1 MRWLPKAFLLLLTL
15 PALTACG
22 RAPGADAAGGG
33 PGGGPGSRAI
43 PVRAEPVR
51 AQDVTYRIHAL
62 GSLEAEEMV
71 QVTAEVDGPLSE
83 INFHEGDRVTPQT
96 VLARIDPERYR
107 LQAEQAEADYRKALA
122 DEKRAEADLQ
132 RREALARDNL
142 VAVEELNRNRQE
154 TERLTAEAA
163 SAKAARDIALQNQ
176 RRSEV
181 RPRRAGVINSRQAD
195 PGQFVRAGT
204 VLATLVDTSRLR
216 LRFKISEA
224 ESLQA
229 REGQT
234 VSFKVSAAGARAFS
248 GTIYHVGEVA
258 DPATRQVEVLAWVKN
273 PGELKPGFFAEVD
286 LPTGT
291 RHDVLVVPET
301 AIQASERGFVAFVV
315 EGGKARVREV
325 QIGLRT
331 GEGGVE
337 ILSGLKPGE
346 TVIVQG
352 SDRLDDGVAVLAEAA
367 TPGPGSGL
375 PTASASA
382 EGAVR

>member
-1 MRWLPKAFLLLLTL
+1 MTAAQKLPILLLTL
-15 PALTACG
+15 PLLAGCG
-22 RAPGADAAGGG
+22 RAPRAAASNG
-33 PGGGPGSRAI
+33 PGGGPGAQGI
-43 PVRAEPVR
+43 PVKAAPVQ

-71 QVTAEVDGPLSE
+71 QVTAEVEGALSE
-83 INFHEGDRVTPQT
+83 IRFHEGDRVTPQT
-96 VLARIDPERYR
+96 VLALIDPERYR
-107 LQAEQAEADYRKALA
+107 LEAE
-122 DEKRAEADLQ
+122 RAEANHRKAVADEERAKADLR
-132 RREALARDNL
+132 RREDLARDQL

-154 TERLTAEAA
+154 TERLIAEAA
-163 SAKAARDIALQNQ
+163 AAKAARDIALQNQ
-176 RRSEV
+176 QRSQV
-181 RPRRAGVINSRQAD
+181 RARRAGVINSRQAD

-234 VSFKVSAAGARAFS
+234 VSFKVGAAGDREFT

-273 PGELKPGFFAEVD
+273 PGDLKPGFFAEVD

-291 RHDVLVVPET
+291 RQGVLVVPET

-315 EGGKARVREV
+315 EDGKARVREV

-331 GEGGVE
+331 GGGGVE

-346 TVIVQG
+346 EVIVQG
-352 SDRLDDGVAVLAEAA
+352 SDRLADGVPVRPVEDAEAGKQA
-367 TPGPGSGL
+367 PGAPPAAAAG
-375 PTASASA
+375 
-382 EGAVR
+382 EGAR